1 MKIAATFYRKGSRKR
16 MLRQLGLDPLWQS
29 VDEQRKEG
37 WRMGR
42 QIGAVI
48 LAAGQGKRMHTKVAK
63 QFLELK
69 GKPLLCQTL
78 EDFQKSS
85 VDLIVLVAGEEL
97 ICYCEKEIVQAWGFS
112 KVKAVVP
119 GGKERYHSVYEGL
132 KALFP
137 VFKPE
142 PSGCV
147 HPVFTPGLSGCVRP
161 VSKPGASGFVFSGG
175 DEDGLWHDDA
185 AFLKGGEDEEW
196 YVLIHDGARPLVS
209 EAVIQRAIEGAVKY
223 RACVVGVPVKDTIKV
238 SSPEGFASG
247 TPDRK
252 TLWQIQTPQAF
263 DFGLLFNAYGR
274 MLNQPGC
281 QEGITDDGMVVEA
294 MTSCPVKLIEGDYRN
309 IKVTTW
315 EDLLVAEAFLEQA
328 SHLA

>member
-1 MKIAATFYRKGSRKR
+1 MKIAATFYRKGSWKR
-16 MLRQLGLDPLWQS
+16 MLRQFGLDPLWQS

-69 GKPLLCQTL
+69 GKPLLCHTL
-78 EDFQKSS
+78 EAFEKSR
-85 VDLIVLVAGEEL
+85 VDHIVLVAGEEQ

-161 VSKPGASGFVFSGG
+161 VSKPGATGFVFSGG

-223 RACVVGVPVKDTIKV
+223 RACVVGMPVKDTIKV

>member
-1 MKIAATFYRKGSRKR
+1 M
-16 MLRQLGLDPLWQS
+16 
-29 VDEQRKEG
+29 
-37 WRMGR
+37 
-42 QIGAVI
+42 
-48 LAAGQGKRMHTKVAK
+48 
-63 QFLELK
+63 
-69 GKPLLCQTL
+69 
-78 EDFQKSS
+78 
-85 VDLIVLVAGEEL
+85 
-97 ICYCEKEIVQAWGFS
+97 
-112 KVKAVVP
+112 
-119 GGKERYHSVYEGL
+119 
-132 KALFP
+132 
-137 VFKPE
+137 FKLE

-223 RACVVGVPVKDTIKV
+223 RACVVGMPVKDTIKV

>member
-1 MKIAATFYRKGSRKR
+1 
-16 MLRQLGLDPLWQS
+16 
-29 VDEQRKEG
+29 
-37 WRMGR
+37 MGR

-69 GKPLLCQTL
+69 GKPLLCHTL
-78 EDFQKSS
+78 EAFEKSQ
-85 VDLIVLVAGEEL
+85 VDHIVLVAGEDQV
-97 ICYCEKEIVQAWGFS
+97 CYCEKEIVQAWGFS

-137 VFKPE
+137 VFKPGSSGCAFPVSEPGPSGCAFPVSEPE
-142 PSGCV
+142 PSGCT
-147 HPVFTPGLSGCVRP
+147 FP
-161 VSKPGASGFVFSGG
+161 VSEPGPSGHVLSVSKLGPSDCVFPAGG
-175 DEDGLWHDDA
+175 EDGLWHDDA
-185 AFLKGGEDEEW
+185 AHLKGTEDEEW

-223 RACVVGVPVKDTIKV
+223 RACVVGMPVKDTIKV

-263 DFGLLFNAYGR
+263 DFGLIFNAYGR

-328 SHLA
+328 SRLA

>member
-1 MKIAATFYRKGSRKR
+1 M
-16 MLRQLGLDPLWQS
+16 
-29 VDEQRKEG
+29 
-37 WRMGR
+37 
-42 QIGAVI
+42 
-48 LAAGQGKRMHTKVAK
+48 
-63 QFLELK
+63 
-69 GKPLLCQTL
+69 
-78 EDFQKSS
+78 
-85 VDLIVLVAGEEL
+85 
-97 ICYCEKEIVQAWGFS
+97 QAWGFS

-147 HPVFTPGLSGCVRP
+147 HPVFKPGLSGCVRP

-223 RACVVGVPVKDTIKV
+223 RACVVGMPVKDTIKIADK
-238 SSPEGFASG
+238 EGYAAR
-247 TPDRK
+247 TPDRS
-252 TLWQIQTPQAF
+252 LVWQIQTPQVFEA
-263 DFGLLFNAYGR
+263 GLIKTATRKAIDDGEL
-274 MLNQPGC
+274 L
-281 QEGITDDGMVVEA
+281 TDDCGAVERLGMKVTL
-294 MTSCPVKLIEGDYRN
+294 TSGSREN
-309 IKVTTW
+309 IKITTPW
-315 EDLLVAEAFLEQA
+315 T
-328 SHLA
+328 

>member
-1 MKIAATFYRKGSRKR
+1 M
-16 MLRQLGLDPLWQS
+16 
-29 VDEQRKEG
+29 
-37 WRMGR
+37 
-42 QIGAVI
+42 
-48 LAAGQGKRMHTKVAK
+48 
-63 QFLELK
+63 
-69 GKPLLCQTL
+69 
-78 EDFQKSS
+78 
-85 VDLIVLVAGEEL
+85 
-97 ICYCEKEIVQAWGFS
+97 QAWGFS

-223 RACVVGVPVKDTIKV
+223 RACVVVVRPQPRHPQRAGPHGRLWTAEQLPRYDHRFQELFILYPPRLFQKGSLRLDGGAG
-238 SSPEGFASG
+238 SPAGYAEIPG
-247 TPDRK
+247 
-252 TLWQIQTPQAF
+252 AF
-263 DFGLLFNAYGR
+263 RSTAL
-274 MLNQPGC
+274 
-281 QEGITDDGMVVEA
+281 
-294 MTSCPVKLIEGDYRN
+294 
-309 IKVTTW
+309 
-315 EDLLVAEAFLEQA
+315 
-328 SHLA
+328 

>member
-1 MKIAATFYRKGSRKR
+1 MEDGKTDRRSD
-16 MLRQLGLDPLWQS
+16 LGC
-29 VDEQRKEG
+29 R
-37 WRMGR
+37 
-42 QIGAVI
+42 
-48 LAAGQGKRMHTKVAK
+48 AGKADAYESSQTISGV
-63 QFLELK
+63 K
-69 GKPLLCQTL
+69 GKAAALPYT
-78 EDFQKSS
+78 EKSR
-85 VDLIVLVAGEEL
+85 VDHIVLVAGEEQ

-223 RACVVGVPVKDTIKV
+223 RACVVGMPVKDTIKV